1 MAKKLG
7 YLQREM
13 LQFCERHPGPHTI
26 SPDAET
32 VRVARSL
39 ARRGLLHITDC
50 GMATASGQ
58 TVLMVSAARDAHA

>member
-7 YLQREM
+7 YLQSEM

-26 SPDAET
+26 SHDAET
-32 VRVARSL
+32 VRVAKSL

-50 GMATASGQ
+50 GMATATGRV
-58 TVLMVSAARDAHA
+58 VLMVSLATA